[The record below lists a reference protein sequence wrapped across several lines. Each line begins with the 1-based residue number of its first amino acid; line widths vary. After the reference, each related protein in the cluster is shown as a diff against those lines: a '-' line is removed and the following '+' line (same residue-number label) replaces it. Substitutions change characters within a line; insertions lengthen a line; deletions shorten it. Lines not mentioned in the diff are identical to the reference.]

1 LPKSRVE
8 FESVVPLSEW
18 KNFLRLAAEEIS
30 QEIKIAGF
38 RPGKAPRNLVE
49 QKVGKAT
56 VFNNAAEKAVSK
68 NYLEYIKKEKIE
80 AIGNPEIKVL
90 NAEEEKDFCYKAV
103 VSVMPEIVLD
113 EGYVKSIKKINEEF
127 AKKIVEVGKEEV
139 DLELEKLAKSRV
151 KLITVRRE
159 ARKNDS
165 VEIDFNVFMDGVP
178 IENGQSQKH
187 PLIIGKGV
195 FIPGFEDK
203 IVGMK
208 EGEEKEFE
216 LDFPSDYHQK
226 NLAGKMVDF
235 KVEVKEV
242 YSRTIPKLDDT
253 LAAFFQMKDLA
264 DLKKNLQESMLNEK
278 SRSLNLKNESEMIG
292 KIVEDTKF
300 GDLPENLITSET
312 KNVLAELEQNVTR
325 QGGKFEDYLQ
335 HLKKTKDQLMLELTP
350 NAIKRVKSAL
360 VIREIAVLEKINP
373 SDDEVKQKVEELKK
387 QYVGREEILKMFDE
401 PGYFSYLANI
411 LTNEQV
417 IAKLKEWNYAPTGAQ
432 QKS

>member
-1 LPKSRVE
+1 MIKKLPKSRVE

-226 NLAGKMVDF
+226 NLAGKKAAF
-235 KVEVKEV
+235 KVKMNLVQERQVPEINDEFA
-242 YSRTIPKLDDT
+242 RLLGDFENLDA
-253 LAAFFQMKDLA
+253 L
-264 DLKKNLQESMLNEK
+264 EK
-278 SRSLNLKNESEMIG
+278 SIRLGIKEEMEMKNKE
-292 KIVEDTKF
+292 
-300 GDLPENLITSET
+300 
-312 KNVLAELEQNVTR
+312 
-325 QGGKFEDYLQ
+325 
-335 HLKKTKDQLMLELTP
+335 
-350 NAIKRVKSAL
+350 KR
-360 VIREIAVLEKINP
+360 RTDFLEKIMEN
-373 SDDEVKQKVEELKK
+373 VKTELPEILVSQETERMLEEFSHQIQAMGMDLENYLKKIKKDKEELKK
-387 QYVGREEILKMFDE
+387 DWQPQARKRVISSLAIEKIARDQEIKIPAKKIEAEMNKTLSLYKNVKNIKKNIDMKKLYDYSQGVLENEAVFN
-401 PGYFSYLANI
+401 YL
-411 LTNEQV
+411 E
-417 IAKLKEWNYAPTGAQ
+417 KL
-432 QKS
+432 

>member
-1 LPKSRVE
+1 MIKKLPKSRVE

-90 NAEEEKDFCYKAV
+90 NAEEEKDFRYKAV
-103 VSVMPEIVLD
+103 VSVMPEIILD

-226 NLAGKMVDF
+226 NLAGKKATF
-235 KVEVKEV
+235 KVKMNLVQERQVPEINDEFA
-242 YSRTIPKLDDT
+242 RLLGDFENLDA
-253 LAAFFQMKDLA
+253 L
-264 DLKKNLQESMLNEK
+264 EK
-278 SRSLNLKNESEMIG
+278 SIRLGIKEEMEMKNKE
-292 KIVEDTKF
+292 
-300 GDLPENLITSET
+300 
-312 KNVLAELEQNVTR
+312 
-325 QGGKFEDYLQ
+325 
-335 HLKKTKDQLMLELTP
+335 
-350 NAIKRVKSAL
+350 KR
-360 VIREIAVLEKINP
+360 RTDFLEKIMEN
-373 SDDEVKQKVEELKK
+373 VKTELPEILVSQETERMLEEFSHQIQAMGMDLENYLKKIKKDKEELKK
-387 QYVGREEILKMFDE
+387 DWQPQAKKRVISSLAIEKIACDQEIKIPAKEIEAEMNKTLSLYKNVKNIKKNIDMKKLYDYSQGVLENEAVFN
-401 PGYFSYLANI
+401 YL
-411 LTNEQV
+411 E
-417 IAKLKEWNYAPTGAQ
+417 KL
-432 QKS
+432 

>member
-1 LPKSRVE
+1 MIKKLPKSRVE

-90 NAEEEKDFCYKAV
+90 NAEEEKDFRYKAV
-103 VSVMPEIVLD
+103 VSVMPEIILD

-226 NLAGKMVDF
+226 NLAGKEATF
-235 KVEVKEV
+235 KVKMNLVQERQVPEINDEFA
-242 YSRTIPKLDDT
+242 RLLGDFENLDA
-253 LAAFFQMKDLA
+253 L
-264 DLKKNLQESMLNEK
+264 EK
-278 SRSLNLKNESEMIG
+278 SIRLGIKEEMEMKNKE
-292 KIVEDTKF
+292 
-300 GDLPENLITSET
+300 
-312 KNVLAELEQNVTR
+312 
-325 QGGKFEDYLQ
+325 
-335 HLKKTKDQLMLELTP
+335 
-350 NAIKRVKSAL
+350 KR
-360 VIREIAVLEKINP
+360 RTDFLEKIMEN
-373 SDDEVKQKVEELKK
+373 VKTELPEILVSQETERMLEEFSHQIQAMGMNLENYLKKIKKDKEELKK
-387 QYVGREEILKMFDE
+387 DWQPQAKKRVISSLAIEKIACDQEIKIPAKEIEAEMNKTLSLYKNVKNIKKNIDMKKLYDYSQGVLENEAVFN
-401 PGYFSYLANI
+401 YL
-411 LTNEQV
+411 E
-417 IAKLKEWNYAPTGAQ
+417 KL
-432 QKS
+432 

>member
-1 LPKSRVE
+1 MIKKLPKSRVE

-90 NAEEEKDFCYKAV
+90 NAEEEKDFRYKAV
-103 VSVMPEIVLD
+103 VSVMPEIILD

-226 NLAGKMVDF
+226 NLAGKEATF
-235 KVEVKEV
+235 KVKMNLVQERQVPEINDEFA
-242 YSRTIPKLDDT
+242 RLLGDFENLDA
-253 LAAFFQMKDLA
+253 L
-264 DLKKNLQESMLNEK
+264 EK
-278 SRSLNLKNESEMIG
+278 SIRLGIKEEMEMKNKE
-292 KIVEDTKF
+292 
-300 GDLPENLITSET
+300 
-312 KNVLAELEQNVTR
+312 
-325 QGGKFEDYLQ
+325 
-335 HLKKTKDQLMLELTP
+335 
-350 NAIKRVKSAL
+350 KR
-360 VIREIAVLEKINP
+360 RTDFLEKIMEN
-373 SDDEVKQKVEELKK
+373 VKTELPEILVSQETERMLEEFSHQIQAMGMDLENYLKKIKKDKEELKK
-387 QYVGREEILKMFDE
+387 DWQPQAKKRVISSLAIEKIACDQEIKIPAKEIEAEMNKTLSLYKNVKNIKKNIDMKKLYDYSQGVLENEAVFN
-401 PGYFSYLANI
+401 YL
-411 LTNEQV
+411 E
-417 IAKLKEWNYAPTGAQ
+417 KL
-432 QKS
+432 

>member
-1 LPKSRVE
+1 MIKKLPKSRVE

-18 KNFLRLAAEEIS
+18 KIFLRLAAEEIS

-90 NAEEEKDFCYKAV
+90 NAEEEKDFRYKAV
-103 VSVMPEIVLD
+103 VSVMPEIILD

-151 KLITVRRE
+151 KLITIRRE

-226 NLAGKMVDF
+226 NLAGKEATF
-235 KVEVKEV
+235 KVKMNLVQERQVPEINDEFAR
-242 YSRTIPKLDDT
+242 SLGDFENLDA
-253 LAAFFQMKDLA
+253 L
-264 DLKKNLQESMLNEK
+264 EK
-278 SRSLNLKNESEMIG
+278 SIRLGIKEEMEMKNKE
-292 KIVEDTKF
+292 
-300 GDLPENLITSET
+300 
-312 KNVLAELEQNVTR
+312 
-325 QGGKFEDYLQ
+325 
-335 HLKKTKDQLMLELTP
+335 
-350 NAIKRVKSAL
+350 KR
-360 VIREIAVLEKINP
+360 RTDFLEKIMEN
-373 SDDEVKQKVEELKK
+373 VKTELPEILVSQETERMLEEFSHQIQAMGMDLENYLKKIKKDKEELKK
-387 QYVGREEILKMFDE
+387 DWQPQAKKRVISSLAIEKIACDQEIKIPAKEIEAEMNKTLSLYKNVKNIKKNIDMKKLYDYSQGVLENEAVFN
-401 PGYFSYLANI
+401 YL
-411 LTNEQV
+411 E
-417 IAKLKEWNYAPTGAQ
+417 KL
-432 QKS
+432 

>member
-1 LPKSRVE
+1 MIKKLPKSRVE

-18 KNFLRLAAEEIS
+18 KIFLRLAAEEIS

-90 NAEEEKDFCYKAV
+90 NAEEEKDFRYKAV
-103 VSVMPEIVLD
+103 VSVMPEIILD

-226 NLAGKMVDF
+226 NLAGKEATF
-235 KVEVKEV
+235 KVKMNLVQERQVPEINDEFAR
-242 YSRTIPKLDDT
+242 SLGDFENLDA
-253 LAAFFQMKDLA
+253 L
-264 DLKKNLQESMLNEK
+264 EK
-278 SRSLNLKNESEMIG
+278 SIRLGIKEEMEMKNKEKG
-292 KIVEDTKF
+292 RTDF
-300 GDLPENLITSET
+300 
-312 KNVLAELEQNVTR
+312 
-325 QGGKFEDYLQ
+325 
-335 HLKKTKDQLMLELTP
+335 
-350 NAIKRVKSAL
+350 
-360 VIREIAVLEKINP
+360 LEKIMEN
-373 SDDEVKQKVEELKK
+373 VKTELPEILVSQETERMLEEFSHQIQAMGMDLENYLKKIKKDKEELKK
-387 QYVGREEILKMFDE
+387 DWQPQAKKRVISSLAIEKIACDQEIKIPAKEIEAEMNKTLSLYKNVKNIKKNIDMKKLYDYSQGVLENEAVFN
-401 PGYFSYLANI
+401 YL
-411 LTNEQV
+411 E
-417 IAKLKEWNYAPTGAQ
+417 KL
-432 QKS
+432 

>member
-1 LPKSRVE
+1 MIKKLPKSRVE

-18 KNFLRLAAEEIS
+18 KIFLRLAAEEIS

-90 NAEEEKDFCYKAV
+90 NAEEEKDFRYKAV
-103 VSVMPEIVLD
+103 VSVMPEIILD

-151 KLITVRRE
+151 KLITIRRE
-159 ARKNDS
+159 VRKNDS

-178 IENGQSQKH
+178 IENGQSQKL

-226 NLAGKMVDF
+226 NLAGKEATF
-235 KVEVKEV
+235 KVKMNLVQERQVPEINDEFAR
-242 YSRTIPKLDDT
+242 SLGDFENLDA
-253 LAAFFQMKDLA
+253 L
-264 DLKKNLQESMLNEK
+264 EK
-278 SRSLNLKNESEMIG
+278 SIRLGIKEEMEMKNKEKG
-292 KIVEDTKF
+292 RTDF
-300 GDLPENLITSET
+300 
-312 KNVLAELEQNVTR
+312 
-325 QGGKFEDYLQ
+325 
-335 HLKKTKDQLMLELTP
+335 
-350 NAIKRVKSAL
+350 
-360 VIREIAVLEKINP
+360 LEKIMEN
-373 SDDEVKQKVEELKK
+373 VKTELPEILVSQETERMLEEFSHQIQAMGMDLENYLKKIKKDKEELKK
-387 QYVGREEILKMFDE
+387 DWQPQAKKRVISSLAIEKIACDQEIKIPAKEIEAEMNKTLSLYKNVKNIKKNIDMKKLYDYSQGVLENEAVFN
-401 PGYFSYLANI
+401 YL
-411 LTNEQV
+411 E
-417 IAKLKEWNYAPTGAQ
+417 KL
-432 QKS
+432 

>member
-1 LPKSRVE
+1 MIKKLPKSRVE

-90 NAEEEKDFCYKAV
+90 NAEEEKDFRYKAV
-103 VSVMPEIVLD
+103 VSVMPEIILD

-226 NLAGKMVDF
+226 NLAGKKAAF
-235 KVEVKEV
+235 KVKMNLVQERQVPEINDEFA
-242 YSRTIPKLDDT
+242 RLLGDFENLDA
-253 LAAFFQMKDLA
+253 L
-264 DLKKNLQESMLNEK
+264 EK
-278 SRSLNLKNESEMIG
+278 SIRLGIKEEMEMKNKEKG
-292 KIVEDTKF
+292 RTDF
-300 GDLPENLITSET
+300 
-312 KNVLAELEQNVTR
+312 
-325 QGGKFEDYLQ
+325 
-335 HLKKTKDQLMLELTP
+335 
-350 NAIKRVKSAL
+350 
-360 VIREIAVLEKINP
+360 LEKIMEN
-373 SDDEVKQKVEELKK
+373 VKTELPEILVSQETERMLEEFSHQIQAMGMNLENYLKKIKKDKEELKK
-387 QYVGREEILKMFDE
+387 DWQPQARKRVISSLAIEKIARDQEIKIPAKKIEAEMNKTLSLYKNVKNIKKNIDMKKLYDYSQGVLENEAVFN
-401 PGYFSYLANI
+401 YL
-411 LTNEQV
+411 E
-417 IAKLKEWNYAPTGAQ
+417 KL
-432 QKS
+432 